1 MDAIA
6 LQRLSVAFEAAIAA
20 RRLPGA
26 VLYIAHR
33 GETQCFEALGWQDAV
48 AGLPMREDTIFRIY
62 SMTKPIVSL
71 AALMLME
78 EGRLMLG
85 DPVARYLPE
94 FGAQQVAVL
103 RGDTLQL
110 EPVLRSMTVHDLLR
124 HTSGLTY
131 EFLGDD
137 PVQRLYR
144 EADIASRARSN
155 RDMCRLLATLPLAR
169 QPGTTWLYS
178 RSTDVLGA
186 VLEVVSGLT
195 LGELLR
201 QRIFEPLGLRDT
213 GFHVPPEKQPRIAQ
227 AFATDPDNGA
237 TVNLID
243 VHQAPDGESGGGGL
257 VSTAADYARFLQLM
271 LNGGQL
277 EGVRLVSRQTLA
289 WMTADHLGRIGIEG
303 DLLAPGYGFGLGV
316 AVRTAPGLAPTP
328 GSVGMYHWSG
338 IGGTTFFVDP
348 QEALYAILL
357 TQAPGQ
363 RIYYRNL
370 LRSMVY
376 AALE

>member
-1 MDAIA
+1 MDAAA
-6 LQRLSVAFEAAIAA
+6 LQRLSAAFEAAIAA

-26 VLYIAHR
+26 VLHIAQR
-33 GETQCFEALGWQDAV
+33 GEIRCFDALGWQDAV
-48 AGLPMREDTIFRIY
+48 AGLPMQRDSIFRIY

-71 AALMLME
+71 AALMLVE
-78 EGRLMLG
+78 EGRLMLS

-94 FGAQQVAVL
+94 FGAPKVAV
-103 RGDTLQL
+103 RQGDTLQL
-110 EPVLRSMTVHDLLR
+110 EPAVRGMTVQDLLR

-137 PVQRLYR
+137 PVQRQYR
-144 EADIASRARSN
+144 EADVASRARSN
-155 RDMCRLLATLPLAR
+155 REMCRLLATLPLAR
-169 QPGTTWLYS
+169 QPGAAWLYS

-201 QRIFEPLGLRDT
+201 QRIFEPLGMRDT

-227 AFATDPDNGA
+227 AFATDPDSGA
-237 TVNLID
+237 VVKLID
-243 VHQAPDGESGGGGL
+243 VCERPLGESGGAGL
-257 VSTAADYARFLQLM
+257 VSTAEDYARFLQLM
-271 LNGGQL
+271 LNRGRFD
-277 EGVRLVSRQTLA
+277 GVRLASRTTIA
-289 WMTADHLGRIGIEG
+289 WMTSDHLGPIAIEG
-303 DLLAPGYGFGLGV
+303 DLLAPGHGFGLGV
-316 AVRTAPGLAPTP
+316 AVRTDPGLAPTP

-348 QEALYAILL
+348 QEELYAILL

-363 RIYYRNL
+363 RVHYRNL
-370 LRSMVY
+370 FRDMVH
-376 AALE
+376 AAME

>member
-1 MDAIA
+1 MDATA
-6 LQRLSVAFEAAIAA
+6 LQRLATALEVDVAA

-26 VLYIAHR
+26 VLYVAQR
-33 GETQCFEALGWQDAV
+33 GETRCFDALGWQDAV
-48 AGLPMREDTIFRIY
+48 AGLPMREDSIFRIY

-71 AALMLME
+71 AALMLVE

-94 FGAQQVAVL
+94 FGAQQVAVQ

-110 EPVLRSMTVHDLLR
+110 EPAGRGMTVQDLLR

-131 EFLGDD
+131 EFLGQD
-137 PVQRLYR
+137 PVQLQYR
-144 EADIASRARSN
+144 EANVASRARSN

-169 QPGTTWLYS
+169 QPGAAWLYS

-186 VLEVVSGLT
+186 VLEAVSGLT

-201 QRIFEPLGLRDT
+201 QRIFEPLGMHDT
-213 GFHVPPEKQPRIAQ
+213 GFHVPPDKQPRIAQ

-243 VHQAPDGESGGGGL
+243 VCEPPAGESGGGGL

-271 LNGGQL
+271 LNRGQL
-277 EGVRLVSRQTLA
+277 DGLRLASRKTIE
-289 WMTADHLGRIGIEG
+289 WMTSDHLGPIAIEG
-303 DLLAPGYGFGLGV
+303 DLLSPGHGFGLGV

-348 QEALYAILL
+348 QEELFAILL

>member
-1 MDAIA
+1 MDAAA
-6 LQRLSVAFEAAIAA
+6 LQRLSAAFEAAIAA

-26 VLYIAHR
+26 VLYVAQH
-33 GETQCFEALGWQDAV
+33 GETRCFEALGWRDAAAAV
-48 AGLPMREDTIFRIY
+48 PMRRDAIFRIY

-71 AALMLME
+71 AALMLVE

-94 FGAQQVAVL
+94 FGAQQVAVAHGDAL
-103 RGDTLQL
+103 RLEPAQRGMTLQ
-110 EPVLRSMTVHDLLR
+110 DLLR

-131 EFLGDD
+131 EFLGRD
-137 PVQRLYR
+137 PVQLRYR
-144 EADIASRARSN
+144 EVDIASRARSN

-169 QPGTTWLYS
+169 QPGTAWLYS

-186 VLEVVSGLT
+186 VLEVVSGMS

-201 QRIFEPLGLRDT
+201 ERIFEPLGMPDT
-213 GFHVPPEKQPRIAQ
+213 GFHVPPEQQHRIAEP
-227 AFATDPDNGA
+227 FAIDPDTGA
-237 TVNLID
+237 AVDLID
-243 VHQAPDGESGGGGL
+243 VRSAPVGESGGGGL

-277 EGVRLVSRQTLA
+277 DGVRRVSRKTIE
-289 WMTADHLGRIGIEG
+289 WMTADHLGAIAIEG
-303 DLLAPGYGFGLGV
+303 DLLAPGHGFGLGV

-348 QEALYAILL
+348 REELYAMLL
-357 TQAPGQ
+357 AQAPGQ
-363 RIYYRNL
+363 RVHYRTL
-370 LRSMVY
+370 LRNMVY
-376 AALE
+376 AALD

>member
-1 MDAIA
+1 MNTAA
-6 LQRLSVAFEAAIAA
+6 LQRLSATFEAAITA

-26 VLYIAHR
+26 VLYISHR
-33 GETQCFEALGWQDAV
+33 GEARCFQALGWQDAV
-48 AGLPMREDTIFRIY
+48 TGQPMREDSIFRIY

-71 AALMLME
+71 AALMLVE
-78 EGRLMLG
+78 EGRLMLS

-94 FGAQQVAVL
+94 FGALKVAVQQ
-103 RGDTLQL
+103 GDTLQL
-110 EPVLRSMTVHDLLR
+110 EPTVRGMTVQDLLR

-144 EADIASRARSN
+144 EADVASRARSN

-169 QPGTTWLYS
+169 QPGAAWLYS

-201 QRIFEPLGLRDT
+201 QRIFEPLGLHDT
-213 GFHVPPEKQPRIAQ
+213 GFHVPPEKQQRIAQ
-227 AFATDPDNGA
+227 AFATDPDSGA

-243 VHQAPDGESGGGGL
+243 VREPPAGESGGGGL

-289 WMTADHLGRIGIEG
+289 WMTADHLGSIGIEG
-303 DLLAPGYGFGLGV
+303 DLLAPGHGFGLGV

-348 QEALYAILL
+348 QEDLFVILL

>member
-1 MDAIA
+1 MNAAA
-6 LQRLSVAFEAAIAA
+6 LQRLSTAFEAAIAA
-20 RRLPGA
+20 RHLPGA
-26 VLYIAHR
+26 VLYIAQR
-33 GETQCFEALGWQDAV
+33 GETRCFEALGWQDAA
-48 AGLPMREDTIFRIY
+48 AGQPMRRDSIFRIY

-71 AALMLME
+71 AALMLVE

-85 DPVARYLPE
+85 DPVARHLPE
-94 FGAQQVAVL
+94 FSAQQVAVP
-103 RGDTLQL
+103 RGDGSRR
-110 EPVLRSMTVHDLLR
+110 EPAVRGMTVQDLLR

-169 QPGTTWLYS
+169 QPGTAWLYS

-186 VLEVVSGLT
+186 VLEEVSGLT

-201 QRIFEPLGLRDT
+201 RRIFEPLGMHDT
-213 GFHVPPEKQPRIAQ
+213 GFHVPPDKQPRIAA
-227 AFATDPDNGA
+227 AFAADPDTGA
-237 TVNLID
+237 AVSLID
-243 VHQAPDGESGGGGL
+243 VRAVPAGESGGGGL

-271 LNGGQL
+271 LNRGQL
-277 EGVRLVSRQTLA
+277 DGERLLSRKTLE
-289 WMTADHLGRIGIEG
+289 WMTADHLGAIAIEG
-303 DLLAPGYGFGLGV
+303 DLLAPGHGFGLGV

-348 QEALYAILL
+348 REDLYAILL
-357 TQAPGQ
+357 AQAPGQ
-363 RIYYRNL
+363 RVHYRNL
-370 LRSMVY
+370 FRDMVY
-376 AALE
+376 AALD